1 MVKLNK
7 LAPFFAGWE
16 KAMILSCLQGHMG
29 YALADNEDN
38 PAAAQLVVGDFCF
51 FAGVP
56 SKALAARAAAPII
69 VPGDEAWGEAVE
81 AAWGDGVEKA
91 LRYAVKK
98 EPTAFDTEKLT
109 GYAQAL
115 PEPYALRAIDAE
127 LYGLALQ
134 EDWSKD
140 LCSQFAD
147 YADYRSRGLG
157 VAVLYGDQLVSGA
170 SSYAVYNGGIEI
182 EIDSKGAFRGRGL
195 ATACGAGLILEC
207 LRRGLYPGWDAHDL
221 RSMALAEKLGYR
233 LDYSYTVY
241 IKR

>member
-1 MVKLNK
+1 
-7 LAPFFAGWE
+7 
-16 KAMILSCLQGHMG
+16 MILSCLQGHMG
-29 YALADNEDN
+29 YALVDNEDN

-51 FAGVP
+51 FAGAP

-69 VPGDEAWGEAVE
+69 VPRDEAWGETIE
-81 AAWGDGVEKA
+81 AAWGDRVEKA
-91 LRYAVKK
+91 LRYAIKK
-98 EPTAFDTEKLT
+98 EPAAFDTERLT

-115 PEPYALRAIDAE
+115 PEPYALRAIDVDIYE
-127 LYGLALQ
+127 RALQ

-182 EIDSKGAFRGRGL
+182 EIDTKGEFRGRGL

-221 RSMALAEKLGYR
+221 RSVALAEKLGYR
-233 LDYSYTVY
+233 LDHSYTVY